1 MKMNKK
7 QCIFSPV
14 WSHMSA
20 SSKGRLLGKGSGA
33 GSQESQQD
41 KALSDKGTVPQH
53 LNNKAEQVRD
63 SNQGQLTYQWLP
75 DDVVITRQIWGH
87 TRKLSQQGR
96 AWSD

>member
-1 MKMNKK
+1 
-7 QCIFSPV
+7 
-14 WSHMSA
+14 MSA

-63 SNQGQLTYQWLP
+63 SNQGQLTYQ
-75 DDVVITRQIWGH
+75 
-87 TRKLSQQGR
+87 
-96 AWSD
+96 